1 MRKAKELPFEE
12 AAPGAVG
19 LETILPA
26 SLSLYHNKIL
36 SLNQLFR
43 LLAFNPANIIKKS
56 LGCLDEGQPA
66 DIIIFDPDKPVKI
79 DRFQFRSKS
88 QNTPFDGFNLQ
99 GENLLTMVEGEIIFK
114 KIRLK
119 YDSVM
124 SAFVIIFVAYLIG
137 SIPFGFGWKLFFKIQ
152 DPRTFGSKNIGATNI
167 LRSGNKKAA
176 AFTLFFDMFKGFFA
190 VFIASYIETD
200 LIYLAILAVVFGHIF
215 PIYLLFKG
223 GKGVA
228 TFLGAL
234 LSYSSVV
241 GGLTLLTW
249 ITVFYLTRKSSVAGI
264 SAIVLSNF
272 FLLFFCDNSS
282 IKLSALLLSIFILFK
297 HSENIKRLLKK
308 EELSFEGR
316 DKN

>member
-1 MRKAKELPFEE
+1 MPVLKTFAPSDSNNLGADLY
-12 AAPGAVG
+12 AAPLAQSIA
-19 LETILPA
+19 ILMP
-26 SLSLYHNKIL
+26 
-36 SLNQLFR
+36 
-43 LLAFNPANIIKKS
+43 FNEK
-56 LGCLDEGQPA
+56 
-66 DIIIFDPDKPVKI
+66 V
-79 DRFQFRSKS
+79 
-88 QNTPFDGFNLQ
+88 
-99 GENLLTMVEGEIIFK
+99 
-114 KIRLK
+114 
-119 YDSVM
+119 
-124 SAFVIIFVAYLIG
+124 
-137 SIPFGFGWKLFFKIQ
+137 FGKFFFKIQ

-176 AFTLFFDMFKGFFA
+176 AFTLFFDMFKGFVA
-190 VFIASYIETD
+190 VLIASYIETD

-272 FLLFFCDNSS
+272 FLLFFSDNSPV
-282 IKLSALLLSIFILFK
+282 KLSALLLSIFILFK